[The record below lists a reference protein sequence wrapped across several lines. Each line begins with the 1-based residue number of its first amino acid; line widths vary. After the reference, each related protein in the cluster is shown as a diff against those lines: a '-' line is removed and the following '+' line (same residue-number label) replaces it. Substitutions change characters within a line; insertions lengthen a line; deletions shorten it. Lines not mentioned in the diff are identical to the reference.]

1 MDDYSIW
8 VLEYCYREKHPVG
21 SVLYGHFNAGTLR
34 LPFSYTLVRGNGL
47 NILVDC
53 GHNDK
58 DQGATFTKAFDLQN
72 WKSPRDVLGTCG
84 LTPEDITHVILTH
97 GHFDHMGATDEFPNA
112 QLLIQERE
120 LQRWI
125 WAMALNRRMRWI
137 SEATDPGDILR
148 VVEAARRGRLTLIK
162 GAAESILPGLDLHPA
177 YDSHTAGSQYVVINN
192 NGRKWILAGD
202 LVYQYENMVGWSPN
216 DPMYIPVGYS
226 QESQANGVVA
236 IEDMMSR
243 VDYDMRQIIPGHED
257 RLGKD
262 FPSRVSKVGLRVTE
276 INLARSQTSLV
287 A

>member
-1 MDDYSIW
+1 
-8 VLEYCYREKHPVG
+8 
-21 SVLYGHFNAGTLR
+21 
-34 LPFSYTLVRGNGL
+34 
-47 NILVDC
+47 
-53 GHNDK
+53 
-58 DQGATFTKAFDLQN
+58 
-72 WKSPRDVLGTCG
+72 
-84 LTPEDITHVILTH
+84 
-97 GHFDHMGATDEFPNA
+97 MGATDEFPNA
-112 QLLIQERE
+112 HLFIQERE

-148 VVEAARRGRLTLIK
+148 VVDAARQGRLTMVK
-162 GAAESILPGLDLHPA
+162 GAAENILPGIDLHPA

-192 NGRKWILAGD
+192 GGRKWILAGD
-202 LVYQYENMVGWSPN
+202 LVYQYENLVGWTPN

-243 VDYDMRQIIPGHED
+243 VDYDMRQIIPGHEN

-262 FPSRVSKVGLRVTE
+262 FPSRVSNVGLRITE
-276 INLARSQTSLV
+276 INLARNETSLV